1 MKKAVFFTC
10 SIIVNLMASGGYLAR
25 NYRLN
30 SENSQHIREEAEMN
44 QEFQEERG
52 KVRKKQ
58 EEMKIEQKK
67 RKSCEINPAV
77 KKADERML
85 KEQVKEER
93 ERQYLNRIGIEV
105 PSLAEIEENSYIYR
119 YNHGLGQRKG
129 LLNEDR
135 LNNHYLNLQAVYRAN
150 LDACLMNV
158 LDVEELDEKL
168 ADSRLGFVS
177 RKAEEQNLYEKES
190 TMGLAYIYQ
199 RNNLYIEYLSEEQL
213 DLLGRT
219 LESGR
224 ALITEEIKKMVKETF
239 REVIRVRKPENWEDE
254 SRFLYP
260 EAEGRKPRIPNQALV
275 LGISN
280 AMEYGAS
287 GKLLPDRYRKEK
299 YECLDRIKKE
309 KEKEYSEILGTEV
322 YILIE

>member
-1 MKKAVFFTC
+1 MKKAAFFIC
-10 SIIVNLMASGGYLAR
+10 SIIVNLMVSGGD
-25 NYRLN
+25 
-30 SENSQHIREEAEMN
+30 M
-44 QEFQEERG
+44 
-52 KVRKKQ
+52 
-58 EEMKIEQKK
+58 
-67 RKSCEINPAV
+67 V
-77 KKADERML
+77 KY
-85 KEQVKEER
+85 QVKEEM
-93 ERQYLNRIGIEV
+93 ERQYLKGIGIEV

-119 YNHGLGQRKG
+119 YNHELGKRKG

-158 LDVEELDEKL
+158 LDLEDLDEEL
-168 ADSRLGFVS
+168 ADSSLDFVS
-177 RKAEEQNLYEKES
+177 RRAEEKNLYEKES

-213 DLLGRT
+213 SLLRQS

-224 ALITEEIKKMVKETF
+224 SLITDEIQKMVWETF
-239 REVIRVRKPENWEDE
+239 REVIRVRKPEDWEDE
-254 SRFLYP
+254 TRFLYP
-260 EAEGRKPRIPNQALV
+260 ETEGRKPKIPNQALV

-280 AMEYGAS
+280 AMEYGIS
-287 GKLLPDRYRKEK
+287 GKLLPDRYRREK
-299 YECLDRIKKE
+299 YEYLDRIKKE